1 MLVHIRFSLPSLD
14 FCQRRSEVSF
24 ICSHKISREFV
35 IKRPYLPKYRPSN
48 KSYVANNVEWS
59 HMDSS
64 DTEYSNLEW
73 VSRNLNSKLP
83 AGFHKNTAIQSSR
96 RHKVRSRCCMEQTPT
111 RNKSFRHPIRQTDSR
126 ILTRSPI
133 STIRNAIW
141 TQISGCWLKS
151 VWRI

>member
-1 MLVHIRFSLPSLD
+1 MRPFYIVCHIEFFLPHLD
-14 FCQRRSEVSF
+14 FCQCRSEVSF
-24 ICSHKISREFV
+24 ICSHKNSRGFV

-83 AGFHKNTAIQSSR
+83 QDFTRIQ
-96 RHKVRSRCCMEQTPT
+96 RSRVQEGTKYVPDVVWSKHRLETSHFGTLFAKQTPEY
-111 RNKSFRHPIRQTDSR
+111 SPDRQSR
-126 ILTRSPI
+126 QFEMP
-133 STIRNAIW
+133 
-141 TQISGCWLKS
+141 SGHKFLGAG
-151 VWRI
+151 